1 MNDIERLKEN
11 LNEQQLEAVTETEG
25 FVRVI
30 AGAGSGKTK
39 ALTQR
44 YAYIVEAL
52 GINSSNILCV
62 TFTNKAAQEMRKRVK
77 RLVGENSDLSYITTY
92 HGFCVRVLRED
103 INKIKYPKNFIIMDV
118 EDQKTVLRSIY
129 NELGITSKIFTF
141 KQSLAYINREKNSLG
156 YLAYVL
162 ESKKSDSE
170 NIAEKIF
177 IKYLEK
183 QQRNFAL
190 DFADL
195 INYTIYIFSNNPAIL
210 SKWQKRLHYI
220 QVDETQDSSEKQFYL
235 IEMLSQF
242 HKNLFVVGD
251 PDQTI
256 YEWRGAKPEILVDF
270 DKQFVDSKTIIMNQ
284 NYRSTPNILSLGNHI
299 IKKNKIRVD
308 KDMFT
313 QNPEGVEVV
322 HFHGQNDYEE
332 GLWVANEIKRLV
344 AEETCKHSD
353 FAILYRAHHISRS
366 IEQSLIREN
375 IPYSV
380 FGGIRFFERKEIK
393 NVLAYL
399 RLIEIEDDFSFLRVV
414 NTPSRG
420 LGKKFIEIV
429 AKIAEKENISL
440 YSALKENISQK
451 ELSRKGAI
459 EFIELIEKYKK
470 VKAGLIIS
478 DLVKE
483 IMDESGL
490 SAYYRTD
497 GDTDRLDNIKELQNS
512 IILLETQD
520 EEPINLTEYLQE
532 IALYTDMDIEDD
544 RNDRVKLMT
553 IHTSKG
559 LEFPYVFLCGFTE
572 GVLPSAMSIK
582 ERRAKA
588 LEEER
593 RLTYVAIT
601 RAEKAFYMTESEGFN
616 FSTGLNKYPSRFLFE
631 ISDNYFVRKGKLC
644 QEIINEAKEQLK
656 LDATRKLIQKKFDV
670 GDMVIH
676 LIWKQGKVI
685 EVNEEKGE
693 YQIEFTETG
702 KTKPITFEFRG
713 LTKIKKPVELSA
725 EEEIEKS
732 KSDEDWNSFVENEIK
747 NKGNQKSETIE
758 HQENRVNKQ
767 EEKNKVVD
775 KEKKIDKKIQAKIKR
790 FAKKEYLDDKEMR
803 DYVYKNQVV
812 AFLYMI
818 TVTDNELEEFSVNQY
833 KNDYCMQQHIYDK
846 NVVAKKYM
854 ASVKDS
860 EIEILAKKDYP
871 FDYEM
876 QQYVYDKQLDA
887 KQKMS
892 KFEDNHIR
900 KKAISEYP
908 NDYEMQVYSY
918 QKLISEREENNDTSK
933 DLIDFEQKKNEAR
946 KRIADLKEEKAK
958 HEKTELKEQKK
969 VDKFKS
975 DENWNSFIDN
985 EIKIKESKKN
995 QKSEPIKTSIEEK
1008 KELIRKRIANFKKK
1022 KTELENIAEENS
1034 NAEVITESDLN
1045 QDCVRIEKDREAINN
1060 THREYVKSMFYNGP
1074 ENIEKL
1080 EELITKGYDVSD
1092 SIYPIIRF
1100 IERGRTLEFIQFL
1113 IEKGMKITINDI
1125 KALKENGFF
1134 KSVDFLN
1141 AVFSAEQI
1149 DNATLNQILKPNEKK
1164 AAENLE
1170 PKSEKKEILS
1180 PTTYKSNGENSAKPK
1195 DKDKNNLWSKLKGLW
1210 S

>member
-1 MNDIERLKEN
+1 MNSVEKLKEN

-118 EDQKTVLRSIY
+118 EDQKTVLRQVY
-129 NELGITSKIFTF
+129 NELGLTSKVFTF
-141 KQSLAYINREKNSLG
+141 KQVLRYISKQKTSKE
-156 YLAYVL
+156 YLQYIL
-162 ESKKSDSE
+162 ESKKKETD
-170 NIAEKIF
+170 NKIEKVF
-177 IKYLEK
+177 IRYLEK

-190 DFADL
+190 DFDDL
-195 INYTIYIFSNNPAIL
+195 LNFALYIFLNNPDVL
-210 SKWQKRLHYI
+210 EKWQKRLHYI
-220 QVDETQDSSEKQFYL
+220 QVDETQDSSQKQFML

-270 DKQFVDSKTIIMNQ
+270 DKQFIDSKTIIMNQ

-299 IKKNKIRVD
+299 IKNNKIRVD

-322 HFHGQNDYEE
+322 HFHGENDYEE

-344 AEETCKHSD
+344 NDENCKYSD
-353 FAILYRAHHISRS
+353 FAILYRANHISRS

-393 NVLAYL
+393 DVLAYL
-399 RLIEIEDDFSFLRVV
+399 RLIEFEDDFSFLRVV

-420 LGKKFIEIV
+420 LGKKFIENV
-429 AKIAEKENISL
+429 AKTAEKESISL
-440 YSALKENISQK
+440 YSALQQNINQK
-451 ELSRKGAI
+451 DLSRKGAI
-459 EFIELIEKYKK
+459 DFIELIEKYKK
-470 VKAGLIIS
+470 SKADLIIS

-588 LEEER
+588 IEEER

-631 ISDNYFVRKGKLC
+631 ISDNYFVRKGELS

-656 LDATRKLIQKKFDV
+656 LDASRQLIQKKFDV
-670 GDMVIH
+670 GDLVNH

-693 YQIEFTETG
+693 YQIEFVETG
-702 KTKPITFEFRG
+702 KTKPINFEFRG
-713 LTKIKKPVELSA
+713 LKKIEKQTELT
-725 EEEIEKS
+725 EEEKTEKS
-732 KSDEDWNSFVENEIK
+732 KADEDWNSLVQSEIQIK
-747 NKGNQKSETIE
+747 QSEKPEIPEPEET
-758 HQENRVNKQ
+758 NV
-767 EEKNKVVD
+767 EEKK
-775 KEKKIDKKIQAKIKR
+775 
-790 FAKKEYLDDKEMR
+790 
-803 DYVYKNQVV
+803 
-812 AFLYMI
+812 
-818 TVTDNELEEFSVNQY
+818 T
-833 KNDYCMQQHIYDK
+833 
-846 NVVAKKYM
+846 
-854 ASVKDS
+854 
-860 EIEILAKKDYP
+860 
-871 FDYEM
+871 
-876 QQYVYDKQLDA
+876 
-887 KQKMS
+887 
-892 KFEDNHIR
+892 
-900 KKAISEYP
+900 
-908 NDYEMQVYSY
+908 
-918 QKLISEREENNDTSK
+918 LI
-933 DLIDFEQKKNEAR
+933 R
-946 KRIADLKEEKAK
+946 KRIADLK
-958 HEKTELKEQKK
+958 
-969 VDKFKS
+969 
-975 DENWNSFIDN
+975 DE
-985 EIKIKESKKN
+985 KIKS
-995 QKSEPIKTSIEEK
+995 
-1008 KELIRKRIANFKKK
+1008 ELI
-1022 KTELENIAEENS
+1022 
-1034 NAEVITESDLN
+1034 V
-1045 QDCVRIEKDREAINN
+1045 
-1060 THREYVKSMFYNGP
+1060 
-1074 ENIEKL
+1074 
-1080 EELITKGYDVSD
+1080 
-1092 SIYPIIRF
+1092 
-1100 IERGRTLEFIQFL
+1100 
-1113 IEKGMKITINDI
+1113 
-1125 KALKENGFF
+1125 
-1134 KSVDFLN
+1134 
-1141 AVFSAEQI
+1141 
-1149 DNATLNQILKPNEKK
+1149 
-1164 AAENLE
+1164 E
-1170 PKSEKKEILS
+1170 PKKSEKETTKEQETEEKILS
-1180 PTTYKSNGENSAKPK
+1180 PTTYKSNDGNSAKPK
-1195 DKDKNNLWSKLKGLW
+1195 EKDENNLWSKLKGLW

>member
-1 MNDIERLKEN
+1 MNGVERLKEN

-118 EDQKTVLRSIY
+118 EDQKTVLRQVY
-129 NELGITSKIFTF
+129 NELGLTSKVFTF
-141 KQSLAYINREKNSLG
+141 KQVLRYISIQKTSQE
-156 YLAYVL
+156 YLQYIL
-162 ESKKSDSE
+162 ESKKKETDNE
-170 NIAEKIF
+170 IEKIF
-177 IKYLEK
+177 IRYLEK

-190 DFADL
+190 DFDDL
-195 INYTIYIFSNNPAIL
+195 LNFALYIFVNNPDVL
-210 SKWQKRLHYI
+210 EKWQKRLHYI
-220 QVDETQDSSEKQFYL
+220 QVDETQDSSQKQFML

-299 IKKNKIRVD
+299 IKNNKVRVD

-322 HFHGQNDYEE
+322 HFHGENDYEE

-344 AEETCKHSD
+344 KDENCKYSD
-353 FAILYRAHHISRS
+353 FAILYRANHISRS

-393 NVLAYL
+393 DVLAYL
-399 RLIEIEDDFSFLRVV
+399 RLIEFEDDFSFLRVV

-420 LGKKFIEIV
+420 LGKKFIENV
-429 AKIAEKENISL
+429 AKIAEKESISL
-440 YSALKENISQK
+440 YSALQQNITDK
-451 ELSRKGAI
+451 DLSRKGAI
-459 EFIELIEKYKK
+459 EFVELIEKYKK
-470 VKAGLIIS
+470 SKVDLIIS

-588 LEEER
+588 IEEER

-631 ISDNYFVRKGKLC
+631 ISDNYFVRKGELS

-656 LDATRKLIQKKFDV
+656 LDASRQLIQKKFDV
-670 GDMVIH
+670 GDLVNH

-693 YQIEFTETG
+693 YQIEFIETG
-702 KTKPITFEFRG
+702 KTKPINFEFRG
-713 LTKIKKPVELSA
+713 LTKIEKPIDLT
-725 EEEIEKS
+725 EEEKDEKS
-732 KSDEDWNSFVENEIK
+732 KSEDDWNSFVENEIQIK
-747 NKGNQKSETIE
+747 ESLKIEITENQETST
-758 HQENRVNKQ
+758 
-767 EEKNKVVD
+767 EEK
-775 KEKKIDKKIQAKIKR
+775 KE
-790 FAKKEYLDDKEMR
+790 L
-803 DYVYKNQVV
+803 
-812 AFLYMI
+812 
-818 TVTDNELEEFSVNQY
+818 
-833 KNDYCMQQHIYDK
+833 
-846 NVVAKKYM
+846 
-854 ASVKDS
+854 
-860 EIEILAKKDYP
+860 
-871 FDYEM
+871 
-876 QQYVYDKQLDA
+876 
-887 KQKMS
+887 
-892 KFEDNHIR
+892 IR
-900 KKAISEYP
+900 
-908 NDYEMQVYSY
+908 
-918 QKLISEREENNDTSK
+918 R
-933 DLIDFEQKKNEAR
+933 
-946 KRIADLKEEKAK
+946 RIADLKEEKA
-958 HEKTELKEQKK
+958 ELKKAKPELNI
-969 VDKFKS
+969 DS
-975 DENWNSFIDN
+975 EISEN
-985 EIKIKESKKN
+985 ETEEIKES
-995 QKSEPIKTSIEEK
+995 EEK
-1008 KELIRKRIANFKKK
+1008 
-1022 KTELENIAEENS
+1022 
-1034 NAEVITESDLN
+1034 
-1045 QDCVRIEKDREAINN
+1045 
-1060 THREYVKSMFYNGP
+1060 
-1074 ENIEKL
+1074 
-1080 EELITKGYDVSD
+1080 
-1092 SIYPIIRF
+1092 
-1100 IERGRTLEFIQFL
+1100 
-1113 IEKGMKITINDI
+1113 
-1125 KALKENGFF
+1125 
-1134 KSVDFLN
+1134 
-1141 AVFSAEQI
+1141 
-1149 DNATLNQILKPNEKK
+1149 
-1164 AAENLE
+1164 
-1170 PKSEKKEILS
+1170 ILS
-1180 PTTYKSNGENSAKPK
+1180 PTMHKSNGGENDKSK
-1195 DKDKNNLWSKLKGLW
+1195 DNSTNKGQSWWKKLWS
-1210 S
+1210 

>member
-92 HGFCVRVLRED
+92 HGFCVRVLREE

-118 EDQKTVLRSIY
+118 EDQKTVLRQVY
-129 NELGITSKIFTF
+129 NELGLTSKVFTF
-141 KQSLAYINREKNSLG
+141 KQVLRYISKQKTSQE
-156 YLAYVL
+156 YLQYIL
-162 ESKKSDSE
+162 ESKKKETDNE
-170 NIAEKIF
+170 IEKVF
-177 IKYLEK
+177 IRYLEK

-190 DFADL
+190 DFDDL
-195 INYTIYIFSNNPAIL
+195 LNFALYIFVNIPDVL
-210 SKWQKRLHYI
+210 EKWQKRLHYI
-220 QVDETQDSSEKQFYL
+220 QVDETQDSSQKQFML

-322 HFHGQNDYEE
+322 HFHGKNDYEE

-344 AEETCKHSD
+344 ADENCNHSD
-353 FAILYRAHHISRS
+353 FAILYRANHISRS

-393 NVLAYL
+393 DVLAYL
-399 RLIEIEDDFSFLRVV
+399 RLIEFGDDFSFLRVV

-420 LGKKFIEIV
+420 LGKKFIENV
-429 AKIAEKENISL
+429 AKIAEEENISL
-440 YSALKENISQK
+440 YSALKENIGQK
-451 ELSRKGAI
+451 DLSRKGAI

-470 VKAGLIIS
+470 TKADLIIS

-483 IMDESGL
+483 IMDKSGL

-631 ISDNYFVRKGKLC
+631 ISDNYFVRKGELS
-644 QEIINEAKEQLK
+644 QEIIDEAKEQLTLGLTRQSIKKK
-656 LDATRKLIQKKFDV
+656 LNV
-670 GDMVIH
+670 GDIVNH
-676 LIWKQGKVI
+676 TIWNKGKII
-685 EVNEEKGE
+685 EANEEKGE
-693 YQIEFTETG
+693 YQIEFFKTG
-702 KTKPITFEFRG
+702 KTKPINFEFRG
-713 LTKIKKPVELSA
+713 IVKVEKIKNSTIKQKQNSKKEEKEINIVKNTIEEIKA
-725 EEEIEKS
+725 EEKEPEIEK
-732 KSDEDWNSFVENEIK
+732 KIK
-747 NKGNQKSETIE
+747 
-758 HQENRVNKQ
+758 
-767 EEKNKVVD
+767 
-775 KEKKIDKKIQAKIKR
+775 AKIKR
-790 FAKKEYLDDKEMR
+790 FAKKEYPEDKEMR
-803 DYVYKNQVV
+803 DHIYKNQVK
-812 AFLYMI
+812 AFLYME
-818 TVTDNELEEFSVNQY
+818 TVSDMELKEYAIGEY
-833 KNDYCMQQHIYDK
+833 KNDYDMQQHIYDK
-846 NVVAKKYM
+846 NVIAKEYMNSVVDTEIKEIAIQDFPKDYDMQQHIYEKQLSAKKEM
-854 ASVKDS
+854 S
-860 EIEILAKKDYP
+860 EIPNSSTKENAISDYPKDY
-871 FDYEM
+871 D
-876 QQYVYDKQLDA
+876 
-887 KQKMS
+887 
-892 KFEDNHIR
+892 
-900 KKAISEYP
+900 
-908 NDYEMQVYSY
+908 MQVYVY
-918 QKLISEREENNDTSK
+918 AK
-933 DLIDFEQKKNEAR
+933 
-946 KRIADLKEEKAK
+946 LKEEE
-958 HEKTELKEQKK
+958 EKTTDNIETEIVKVETDVEQQKEIIRSRITALK
-969 VDKFKS
+969 D
-975 DENWNSFIDN
+975 
-985 EIKIKESKKN
+985 
-995 QKSEPIKTSIEEK
+995 EK
-1008 KELIRKRIANFKKK
+1008 KELEQNTIKNKTVSETNKK
-1022 KTELENIAEENS
+1022 
-1034 NAEVITESDLN
+1034 
-1045 QDCVRIEKDREAINN
+1045 
-1060 THREYVKSMFYNGP
+1060 
-1074 ENIEKL
+1074 
-1080 EELITKGYDVSD
+1080 
-1092 SIYPIIRF
+1092 
-1100 IERGRTLEFIQFL
+1100 
-1113 IEKGMKITINDI
+1113 
-1125 KALKENGFF
+1125 
-1134 KSVDFLN
+1134 
-1141 AVFSAEQI
+1141 I
-1149 DNATLNQILKPNEKK
+1149 DAEKK
-1164 AAENLE
+1164 AVEE
-1170 PKSEKKEILS
+1170 EILS
-1180 PTTYKSNGENSAKPK
+1180 PTMDIVNTGI
-1195 DKDKNNLWSKLKGLW
+1195 WSKIKDLFK
-1210 S
+1210 

>member
-1 MNDIERLKEN
+1 MNGIERLKEN

-39 ALTQR
+39 ALTHR

-92 HGFCVRVLRED
+92 HGFCVRILRED

-118 EDQKTVLRSIY
+118 EDQKTVLRQVY
-129 NELGITSKIFTF
+129 NELGLTSKVFTF
-141 KQSLAYINREKNSLG
+141 KQVLRYISKQKTSQE
-156 YLAYVL
+156 YLQYIL
-162 ESKKSDSE
+162 ESKKKETDNE
-170 NIAEKIF
+170 IEKVF
-177 IKYLEK
+177 IRYLEK

-190 DFADL
+190 DFDDL
-195 INYTIYIFSNNPAIL
+195 VNFALYIFVNNPDVL
-210 SKWQKRLHYI
+210 EKWQKRLHYI
-220 QVDETQDSSEKQFYL
+220 QVDETQDSSQKQFML
-235 IEMLSQF
+235 IDMLSQF

-344 AEETCKHSD
+344 ADENCNHSD
-353 FAILYRAHHISRS
+353 FAILYRANHISRS
-366 IEQSLIREN
+366 VEQSLIREN

-393 NVLAYL
+393 DVLSYL
-399 RLIEIEDDFSFLRVV
+399 RLIEFEDDFSFLRVV

-420 LGKKFIEIV
+420 LGKKFIENV

-440 YSALKENISQK
+440 YSALKENLSQK
-451 ELSRKGAI
+451 DLSRKGAI

-470 VKAGLIIS
+470 VKANLIIS

-520 EEPINLTEYLQE
+520 EEQINLTEYLQE

-631 ISDNYFVRKGKLC
+631 ISDNYFVCKGELS

-656 LDATRKLIQKKFDV
+656 LDTTRKLIQKKFDV
-670 GDMVIH
+670 GDMVNH

-693 YQIEFTETG
+693 YKIEFTETG

-713 LTKIKKPVELSA
+713 LTKITRPVELSA

-732 KSDEDWNSFVENEIK
+732 KSDEDWNSFVENEIE
-747 NKGNQKSETIE
+747 NKEGQKSETIDP
-758 HQENRVNKQ
+758 QINRLNKQ
-767 EEKNKVVD
+767 EENNKVGN
-775 KEKKIDKKIQAKIKR
+775 KEKKIDKEIQAKIKR
-790 FAKKEYLDDKEMR
+790 FAKKEYPDDKEMR
-803 DYVYKNQVV
+803 DYVYKNQVL

-818 TVTDNELEEFSVNQY
+818 TVNDNELEEFAVNQY

-846 NVVAKKYM
+846 NVVAQKYM
-854 ASVKDS
+854 ASVKDY
-860 EIEILAKKDYP
+860 EIKNLAVKNYP
-871 FDYEM
+871 LDYEM

-887 KQKMS
+887 KEKMS
-892 KFEDNHIR
+892 KLEDNNF
-900 KKAISEYP
+900 KGKAIEEYP
-908 NDYEMQVYSY
+908 DDYEMQIYSY
-918 QKLISEREENNDTSK
+918 EKLISEK
-933 DLIDFEQKKNEAR
+933 DEHTVVNKEAIDYEQKKNVAR
-946 KRIADLKEEKAK
+946 KRIADLKVEKAEL
-958 HEKTELKEQKK
+958 EKIELK
-969 VDKFKS
+969 
-975 DENWNSFIDN
+975 
-985 EIKIKESKKN
+985 
-995 QKSEPIKTSIEEK
+995 KSES
-1008 KELIRKRIANFKKK
+1008 EL
-1022 KTELENIAEENS
+1022 
-1034 NAEVITESDLN
+1034 ITESEI
-1045 QDCVRIEKDREAINN
+1045 IENE
-1060 THREYVKSMFYNGP
+1060 T
-1074 ENIEKL
+1074 
-1080 EELITKGYDVSD
+1080 
-1092 SIYPIIRF
+1092 
-1100 IERGRTLEFIQFL
+1100 
-1113 IEKGMKITINDI
+1113 
-1125 KALKENGFF
+1125 
-1134 KSVDFLN
+1134 
-1141 AVFSAEQI
+1141 AEI
-1149 DNATLNQILKPNEKK
+1149 NQIVE
-1164 AAENLE
+1164 
-1170 PKSEKKEILS
+1170 EILS
-1180 PTTYKSNGENSAKPK
+1180 PTTYKSNGVNSAKPK

>member
-1 MNDIERLKEN
+1 MNGIERLKEN

-118 EDQKTVLRSIY
+118 EDQKTVLRQVY
-129 NELGITSKIFTF
+129 NELVFTSKVFTF
-141 KQSLAYINREKNSLG
+141 KQVLRYISVQKKDQG
-156 YLAYVL
+156 YLEYIL
-162 ESKKSDSE
+162 ESKKQETDNE
-170 NIAEKIF
+170 IEKVF
-177 IKYLEK
+177 FRYLEK

-190 DFADL
+190 DFDDL
-195 INYTIYIFSNNPAIL
+195 INFTLYIYRKHGDVL
-210 SKWQKRLHYI
+210 EKWQKRLHYI
-220 QVDETQDSSEKQFYL
+220 QVDEMQDSSEKQFAL
-235 IEMLSQF
+235 VSQLSNH
-242 HKNLFVVGD
+242 HKNFFVVGD

-256 YEWRGAKPEILVDF
+256 YEWRGARPEFLVDF
-270 DKQFVDSKTIIMNQ
+270 DKLFNDSKTIIMNQ

-299 IKKNKIRVD
+299 IKNNKIRVD

-322 HFHGQNDYEE
+322 HFHGKNDFDE

-344 AEETCKHSD
+344 ADENCKHSD
-353 FAILYRAHHISRS
+353 FAILYRANHISRS

-393 NVLAYL
+393 DVLAYL
-399 RLIEIEDDFSFLRVV
+399 RLIEFEDDFSFLRVV

-420 LGKKFIEIV
+420 LGKKFIENV
-429 AKIAEKENISL
+429 AKIAEKESISL
-440 YSALKENISQK
+440 YSALQQNITQK
-451 ELSRKGAI
+451 DLSRKGAI

-470 VKAGLIIS
+470 SKVDLIIS

-631 ISDNYFVRKGKLC
+631 ISDNYFVRKGELS

-656 LDATRKLIQKKFDV
+656 LDASRQLIQKKFDV
-670 GDMVIH
+670 GDLVNH

-693 YQIEFTETG
+693 YQIEFVETG
-702 KTKPITFEFRG
+702 KTKPINFEFRG
-713 LTKIKKPVELSA
+713 LTKIEKPTDLEK
-725 EEEIEKS
+725 EEKIEKS
-732 KSDEDWNSFVENEIK
+732 KSDDDWNSFVENEIQINESDKLEIVENKDNREKEPEENKEINLDK
-747 NKGNQKSETIE
+747 N
-758 HQENRVNKQ
+758 
-767 EEKNKVVD
+767 
-775 KEKKIDKKIQAKIKR
+775 IQAKIKQ
-790 FAKKEYLDDKEMR
+790 FAKKEYPDDKEMR
-803 DYVYKNQVV
+803 DYVYKNQIE
-812 AFLYMI
+812 AFLYMSA
-818 TVTDNELEEFSVNQY
+818 VTDNELEEFAINQY

-871 FDYEM
+871 LDYEM
-876 QQYVYDKQLDA
+876 QEYVYDKQLDA

-900 KKAISEYP
+900 KKAIAEYP
-908 NDYEMQVYSY
+908 NDYAMQVYSY
-918 QKLISEREENNDTSK
+918 EKLISERKENNDTSK
-933 DLIDFEQKKNEAR
+933 ELIDFEQKKKEAR
-946 KRIADLKEEKAK
+946 KRIADLKEEKAEL
-958 HEKTELKEQKK
+958 EKIKVDNSKSELLSEPKKSEKEIAKEQK
-969 VDKFKS
+969 
-975 DENWNSFIDN
+975 
-985 EIKIKESKKN
+985 
-995 QKSEPIKTSIEEK
+995 TEEK
-1008 KELIRKRIANFKKK
+1008 
-1022 KTELENIAEENS
+1022 
-1034 NAEVITESDLN
+1034 
-1045 QDCVRIEKDREAINN
+1045 
-1060 THREYVKSMFYNGP
+1060 
-1074 ENIEKL
+1074 
-1080 EELITKGYDVSD
+1080 
-1092 SIYPIIRF
+1092 
-1100 IERGRTLEFIQFL
+1100 
-1113 IEKGMKITINDI
+1113 
-1125 KALKENGFF
+1125 
-1134 KSVDFLN
+1134 
-1141 AVFSAEQI
+1141 
-1149 DNATLNQILKPNEKK
+1149 
-1164 AAENLE
+1164 
-1170 PKSEKKEILS
+1170 ILS
-1180 PTTYKSNGENSAKPK
+1180 PTYKSNGGNSAITK
-1195 DKDKNNLWSKLKGLW
+1195 DKGKNNLWSKLKGLW

>member
-1 MNDIERLKEN
+1 MNGVERLKEN

-118 EDQKTVLRSIY
+118 EDQKTVLRQVY
-129 NELGITSKIFTF
+129 NELGLTSKVFTF
-141 KQSLAYINREKNSLG
+141 KQVLRYISKQKTSQE
-156 YLAYVL
+156 YLQYIL
-162 ESKKSDSE
+162 ESKKKETDNE
-170 NIAEKIF
+170 IEKIF
-177 IKYLEK
+177 IRYLEK

-190 DFADL
+190 DFDDL
-195 INYTIYIFSNNPAIL
+195 LNFALYIFVNNPDVL
-210 SKWQKRLHYI
+210 EKWQKRLHYI
-220 QVDETQDSSEKQFYL
+220 QVDETQDSSQKQFML

-299 IKKNKIRVD
+299 IKNNKVRVD

-322 HFHGQNDYEE
+322 HFHGENDYEE

-344 AEETCKHSD
+344 KDENCKYSD
-353 FAILYRAHHISRS
+353 FAILYRANHISRS

-393 NVLAYL
+393 DVLAYL
-399 RLIEIEDDFSFLRVV
+399 RLIEFEDDFSFLRVV

-420 LGKKFIEIV
+420 LGKKFIENV
-429 AKIAEKENISL
+429 AKIAEKESISL
-440 YSALKENISQK
+440 YSALQQNITDK
-451 ELSRKGAI
+451 DLSRKGAI
-459 EFIELIEKYKK
+459 EFVELIEKYKK
-470 VKAGLIIS
+470 SKVDLIIS

-588 LEEER
+588 IEEER

-631 ISDNYFVRKGKLC
+631 INDNYFVRKGELS

-656 LDATRKLIQKKFDV
+656 LDASRQLIQKKFDV
-670 GDMVIH
+670 GDLVNH

-693 YQIEFTETG
+693 YQIEFIETG
-702 KTKPITFEFRG
+702 KTKPINFEFRG
-713 LTKIKKPVELSA
+713 LTKIEKPIDLT
-725 EEEIEKS
+725 EEEKDEKS
-732 KSDEDWNSFVENEIK
+732 KSEDDWNSFVENEIQIK
-747 NKGNQKSETIE
+747 ESLKIEITENQETST
-758 HQENRVNKQ
+758 
-767 EEKNKVVD
+767 EEK
-775 KEKKIDKKIQAKIKR
+775 KE
-790 FAKKEYLDDKEMR
+790 L
-803 DYVYKNQVV
+803 
-812 AFLYMI
+812 
-818 TVTDNELEEFSVNQY
+818 
-833 KNDYCMQQHIYDK
+833 
-846 NVVAKKYM
+846 
-854 ASVKDS
+854 
-860 EIEILAKKDYP
+860 
-871 FDYEM
+871 
-876 QQYVYDKQLDA
+876 
-887 KQKMS
+887 
-892 KFEDNHIR
+892 IR
-900 KKAISEYP
+900 
-908 NDYEMQVYSY
+908 
-918 QKLISEREENNDTSK
+918 R
-933 DLIDFEQKKNEAR
+933 
-946 KRIADLKEEKAK
+946 RIADLKEEKA
-958 HEKTELKEQKK
+958 ELKKAKPELNI
-969 VDKFKS
+969 DS
-975 DENWNSFIDN
+975 EISEN
-985 EIKIKESKKN
+985 ETEEIKES
-995 QKSEPIKTSIEEK
+995 EEK
-1008 KELIRKRIANFKKK
+1008 
-1022 KTELENIAEENS
+1022 
-1034 NAEVITESDLN
+1034 
-1045 QDCVRIEKDREAINN
+1045 
-1060 THREYVKSMFYNGP
+1060 
-1074 ENIEKL
+1074 
-1080 EELITKGYDVSD
+1080 
-1092 SIYPIIRF
+1092 
-1100 IERGRTLEFIQFL
+1100 
-1113 IEKGMKITINDI
+1113 
-1125 KALKENGFF
+1125 
-1134 KSVDFLN
+1134 
-1141 AVFSAEQI
+1141 
-1149 DNATLNQILKPNEKK
+1149 
-1164 AAENLE
+1164 
-1170 PKSEKKEILS
+1170 ILS
-1180 PTTYKSNGENSAKPK
+1180 PTMHKSNGGESDKSKDNSTNKGQSWWK
-1195 DKDKNNLWSKLKGLW
+1195 KLWS
-1210 S
+1210 

>member
-1 MNDIERLKEN
+1 MNDIERLKKK

-39 ALTQR
+39 ALTSR

-52 GINSSNILCV
+52 GVNSSNILCV

-92 HGFCVRVLRED
+92 HGFCVRVLREE

-118 EDQKTVLRSIY
+118 EDQKTVLRQVY
-129 NELGITSKIFTF
+129 NELGLTSKVFTF
-141 KQSLAYINREKNSLG
+141 KQVLRYISKQKTSQE
-156 YLAYVL
+156 YLQYIL
-162 ESKKSDSE
+162 ESKKKETDDE
-170 NIAEKIF
+170 MEKVF
-177 IKYLEK
+177 IRYLEK

-190 DFADL
+190 DFDDL
-195 INYTIYIFSNNPAIL
+195 LNFALYIFVNNPDVL
-210 SKWQKRLHYI
+210 EKWQKRLHYI
-220 QVDETQDSSEKQFYL
+220 QVDETQDSSQKQFML

-344 AEETCKHSD
+344 AAENCNHSD
-353 FAILYRAHHISRS
+353 FAILYRANHISRS

-393 NVLAYL
+393 DILSYL
-399 RLIEIEDDFSFLRVV
+399 RLIEFEDDFSFLRVV

-420 LGKKFIEIV
+420 LGKKFIQNV

-440 YSALKENISQK
+440 YSALKENILQK
-451 ELSRKGAI
+451 DLSRKGAI

-470 VKAGLIIS
+470 AKADLIIS

-572 GVLPSAMSIK
+572 GILPSAMSIK

-631 ISDNYFVRKGKLC
+631 ISDNYFVRKGELS

-656 LDATRKLIQKKFDV
+656 LNTTRKLIQKKFDV
-670 GDMVIH
+670 GDMVNH
-676 LIWKQGKVI
+676 LIWKQGKVLK
-685 EVNEEKGE
+685 VNEEKGE

-713 LTKIKKPVELSA
+713 LTKIEKTAELTA
-725 EEEIEKS
+725 EEKIENS
-732 KSDEDWNSFVENEIK
+732 ISDENWNSFVEDEIE
-747 NKGNQKSETIE
+747 NKANQKSETLNP
-758 HQENRVNKQ
+758 QENNITKQ
-767 EEKNKVVD
+767 EGKNKPID
-775 KEKKIDKKIQAKIKR
+775 KEQEIEKKIKAKIKR
-790 FAKKEYLDDKEMR
+790 FAKKEYPEDKEMR
-803 DYVYKNQVV
+803 DHIYKNQVK
-812 AFLYMI
+812 AFLYME
-818 TVTDNELEEFSVNQY
+818 TVTDEELNECAISEY
-833 KNDYCMQQHIYDK
+833 KNDYDMQQYIYDKNVIAKKYMNSVLDIEIKEIAKHDFPKDYEMQQHIYDK
-846 NVVAKKYM
+846 QVSAKK
-854 ASVKDS
+854 
-860 EIEILAKKDYP
+860 E
-871 FDYEM
+871 
-876 QQYVYDKQLDA
+876 
-887 KQKMS
+887 MS
-892 KFEDNHIR
+892 KISNNQAKEH
-900 KKAISEYP
+900 AINEFP
-908 NDYEMQVYSY
+908 NDYEMQIHIY
-918 QKLISEREENNDTSK
+918 
-933 DLIDFEQKKNEAR
+933 
-946 KRIADLKEEKAK
+946 KEME
-958 HEKTELKEQKK
+958 TELKVKTEAKIIEKQKPEIIIEQQ
-969 VDKFKS
+969 
-975 DENWNSFIDN
+975 
-985 EIKIKESKKN
+985 KETIRNRIAGLK
-995 QKSEPIKTSIEEK
+995 EEK
-1008 KELIRKRIANFKKK
+1008 KELVQNTIEKN
-1022 KTELENIAEENS
+1022 
-1034 NAEVITESDLN
+1034 ESDLI
-1045 QDCVRIEKDREAINN
+1045 IESEINESE
-1060 THREYVKSMFYNGP
+1060 TD
-1074 ENIEKL
+1074 ENKQTAEK
-1080 EELITKGYDVSD
+1080 
-1092 SIYPIIRF
+1092 
-1100 IERGRTLEFIQFL
+1100 
-1113 IEKGMKITINDI
+1113 
-1125 KALKENGFF
+1125 
-1134 KSVDFLN
+1134 
-1141 AVFSAEQI
+1141 
-1149 DNATLNQILKPNEKK
+1149 
-1164 AAENLE
+1164 
-1170 PKSEKKEILS
+1170 ILS
-1180 PTTYKSNGENSAKPK
+1180 PTKYKNNVGDIGNQKENAS
-1195 DKDKNNLWSKLKGLW
+1195 NNLWSKLKKLW

>member
-1 MNDIERLKEN
+1 MNSVEKLKEN

-118 EDQKTVLRSIY
+118 EDQKTVLRQVY
-129 NELGITSKIFTF
+129 NELGLTSKVFTF
-141 KQSLAYINREKNSLG
+141 KQVLRYISKQKTSQE
-156 YLAYVL
+156 YLQYIL
-162 ESKKSDSE
+162 ESKKKETDNE
-170 NIAEKIF
+170 IEKVLIR
-177 IKYLEK
+177 YLEK

-190 DFADL
+190 DFDDL
-195 INYTIYIFSNNPAIL
+195 LNFALYIFLNNPDVL
-210 SKWQKRLHYI
+210 EKWQKRLHYI
-220 QVDETQDSSEKQFYL
+220 QVDETQDSSQKQFML

-270 DKQFVDSKTIIMNQ
+270 DKQFIDSKTIIMNQ

-299 IKKNKIRVD
+299 IKNNKIRVD

-322 HFHGQNDYEE
+322 HFHGENDYEE

-344 AEETCKHSD
+344 NDENCKYSD
-353 FAILYRAHHISRS
+353 FAILYRANHISRS

-393 NVLAYL
+393 DVLAYL
-399 RLIEIEDDFSFLRVV
+399 RLIEFEDDFSFLRVV

-420 LGKKFIEIV
+420 LGKKFIENV
-429 AKIAEKENISL
+429 AKTAEKESISL
-440 YSALKENISQK
+440 YSALQQNINQK
-451 ELSRKGAI
+451 DLSRKGAI
-459 EFIELIEKYKK
+459 DFIELIEKYKK
-470 VKAGLIIS
+470 SKADLIIS

-588 LEEER
+588 IEEER

-631 ISDNYFVRKGKLC
+631 ISDNYFVRKGELS

-656 LDATRKLIQKKFDV
+656 LDASRQLIQKKFDV
-670 GDMVIH
+670 GDLVNH

-693 YQIEFTETG
+693 YQIEFVETG
-702 KTKPITFEFRG
+702 KTKPINFEFRG
-713 LTKIKKPVELSA
+713 LKKIEKQTELT
-725 EEEIEKS
+725 EEEKTEKS
-732 KSDEDWNSFVENEIK
+732 KADEDWNSLVQSEIQIK
-747 NKGNQKSETIE
+747 QSEKPEIPEPEET
-758 HQENRVNKQ
+758 NV
-767 EEKNKVVD
+767 EEKK
-775 KEKKIDKKIQAKIKR
+775 
-790 FAKKEYLDDKEMR
+790 
-803 DYVYKNQVV
+803 
-812 AFLYMI
+812 
-818 TVTDNELEEFSVNQY
+818 T
-833 KNDYCMQQHIYDK
+833 
-846 NVVAKKYM
+846 
-854 ASVKDS
+854 
-860 EIEILAKKDYP
+860 
-871 FDYEM
+871 
-876 QQYVYDKQLDA
+876 
-887 KQKMS
+887 
-892 KFEDNHIR
+892 
-900 KKAISEYP
+900 
-908 NDYEMQVYSY
+908 
-918 QKLISEREENNDTSK
+918 LI
-933 DLIDFEQKKNEAR
+933 R
-946 KRIADLKEEKAK
+946 KRIADLK
-958 HEKTELKEQKK
+958 
-969 VDKFKS
+969 
-975 DENWNSFIDN
+975 DE
-985 EIKIKESKKN
+985 KIKS
-995 QKSEPIKTSIEEK
+995 
-1008 KELIRKRIANFKKK
+1008 ELI
-1022 KTELENIAEENS
+1022 
-1034 NAEVITESDLN
+1034 V
-1045 QDCVRIEKDREAINN
+1045 
-1060 THREYVKSMFYNGP
+1060 
-1074 ENIEKL
+1074 
-1080 EELITKGYDVSD
+1080 
-1092 SIYPIIRF
+1092 
-1100 IERGRTLEFIQFL
+1100 
-1113 IEKGMKITINDI
+1113 
-1125 KALKENGFF
+1125 
-1134 KSVDFLN
+1134 
-1141 AVFSAEQI
+1141 
-1149 DNATLNQILKPNEKK
+1149 
-1164 AAENLE
+1164 E
-1170 PKSEKKEILS
+1170 PKKSEKETTKEQETEGKILS
-1180 PTTYKSNGENSAKPK
+1180 PTTYKSNGGNSAKPK
-1195 DKDKNNLWSKLKGLW
+1195 EKDKNNLWSKLKGLW

>member
-1 MNDIERLKEN
+1 
-11 LNEQQLEAVTETEG
+11 
-25 FVRVI
+25 
-30 AGAGSGKTK
+30 
-39 ALTQR
+39 
-44 YAYIVEAL
+44 
-52 GINSSNILCV
+52 
-62 TFTNKAAQEMRKRVK
+62 
-77 RLVGENSDLSYITTY
+77 
-92 HGFCVRVLRED
+92 
-103 INKIKYPKNFIIMDV
+103 
-118 EDQKTVLRSIY
+118 
-129 NELGITSKIFTF
+129 
-141 KQSLAYINREKNSLG
+141 
-156 YLAYVL
+156 
-162 ESKKSDSE
+162 
-170 NIAEKIF
+170 
-177 IKYLEK
+177 
-183 QQRNFAL
+183 
-190 DFADL
+190 
-195 INYTIYIFSNNPAIL
+195 
-210 SKWQKRLHYI
+210 
-220 QVDETQDSSEKQFYL
+220 
-235 IEMLSQF
+235 
-242 HKNLFVVGD
+242 
-251 PDQTI
+251 
-256 YEWRGAKPEILVDF
+256 LVDF
-270 DKQFVDSKTIIMNQ
+270 DKQFIDSKTIVMNQ

-322 HFHGQNDYEE
+322 HFHGENDYQE

-344 AEETCKHSD
+344 KDETCKYSD
-353 FAILYRAHHISRS
+353 FAILYRANHISRS

-393 NVLAYL
+393 DVLAYL
-399 RLIEIEDDFSFLRVV
+399 RLIEFEDDFSFLRVV
-414 NTPSRG
+414 NTPSIG
-420 LGKKFIEIV
+420 LGKKFIENV
-429 AKIAEKENISL
+429 AKIAEREDISL
-440 YSALKENISQK
+440 YTALHQNISQK

-470 VKAGLIIS
+470 SKADLIIS

-544 RNDRVKLMT
+544 RNVRVKLMT

-631 ISDNYFVRKGKLC
+631 ISDNYFVRKGELS

-656 LDATRKLIQKKFDV
+656 LNANRQLIQKKFDV
-670 GDMVIH
+670 GDLVNH
-676 LIWKQGKVI
+676 FIWKQGKVI

-693 YQIEFTETG
+693 YQIEFIETG
-702 KTKPITFEFRG
+702 KTKPINFGFKG
-713 LTKIKKPVELSA
+713 LTKIEKTTELT
-725 EEEIEKS
+725 EEEKIEKS
-732 KSDEDWNSFVENEIK
+732 KSDDDWNSFVKNEIHIKESNKSKRVK
-747 NKGNQKSETIE
+747 NKS
-758 HQENRVNKQ
+758 
-767 EEKNKVVD
+767 
-775 KEKKIDKKIQAKIKR
+775 EKKPEENKEIKLDKKIQAKIKR
-790 FAKKEYLDDKEMR
+790 FAKKEYPDDKEMR
-803 DYVYKNQVV
+803 DYVYKNQVE
-812 AFLYMI
+812 AFLYM
-818 TVTDNELEEFSVNQY
+818 TAVTDNELEEFAIKQY

-871 FDYEM
+871 LDFEM

-892 KFEDNHIR
+892 KFEDSHIR
-900 KKAISEYP
+900 KKAIAEYP

-918 QKLISEREENNDTSK
+918 EKLISERKEKKETSEE
-933 DLIDFEQKKNEAR
+933 LIDFEQKKKEAR
-946 KRIADLKEEKAK
+946 KRIADLKEEKA
-958 HEKTELKEQKK
+958 
-969 VDKFKS
+969 
-975 DENWNSFIDN
+975 
-985 EIKIKESKKN
+985 
-995 QKSEPIKTSIEEK
+995 
-1008 KELIRKRIANFKKK
+1008 
-1022 KTELENIAEENS
+1022 ELENIKHLKS
-1034 NAEVITESDLN
+1034 ESDLTKESES
-1045 QDCVRIEKDREAINN
+1045 IEENKEAINK

-1080 EELITKGYDVSD
+1080 EELIIKGYDVSD

-1100 IERGRTLEFIQFL
+1100 IERGRTIEFIQFL
-1113 IEKGMKITINDI
+1113 IGKGMRININDI

-1134 KSVDFLN
+1134 NSIDFLN
-1141 AVFSAEQI
+1141 TVLNAKQI
-1149 DNATLNQILKPNEKK
+1149 DNNTLNQILQNNEKTVI
-1164 AAENLE
+1164 E
-1170 PKSEKKEILS
+1170 KSEFKEDKEKILS
-1180 PTTYKSNGENSAKPK
+1180 PTTYKSNGGNSAKPK

>member
-1 MNDIERLKEN
+1 MNSVEKLKEN

-118 EDQKTVLRSIY
+118 EDQKTVLRQVY
-129 NELGITSKIFTF
+129 NELGLTSKVFTF
-141 KQSLAYINREKNSLG
+141 KQVLRYISKQKTSQE
-156 YLAYVL
+156 YLQYIL
-162 ESKKSDSE
+162 ESKKKETDNE
-170 NIAEKIF
+170 IEKVLIR
-177 IKYLEK
+177 YLEK

-190 DFADL
+190 DFDDL
-195 INYTIYIFSNNPAIL
+195 LNFALYIFVNNPDVL
-210 SKWQKRLHYI
+210 EKWQKRLHYI
-220 QVDETQDSSEKQFYL
+220 QVDETQDSSQKQFML

-270 DKQFVDSKTIIMNQ
+270 DKQFIDSKTIIMNQ

-299 IKKNKIRVD
+299 IKNNKIRVD

-322 HFHGQNDYEE
+322 HFHGENDYEE

-344 AEETCKHSD
+344 NDENCKYSD
-353 FAILYRAHHISRS
+353 FAILYRANHISRS

-393 NVLAYL
+393 DVLAYL
-399 RLIEIEDDFSFLRVV
+399 RLIEFEDDFSFLRVV

-420 LGKKFIEIV
+420 LGKKFIENV
-429 AKIAEKENISL
+429 AKTAEKESISL
-440 YSALKENISQK
+440 YSALQQNINQK
-451 ELSRKGAI
+451 DLNRRGAI
-459 EFIELIEKYKK
+459 DFIELIDKYKK
-470 VKAGLIIS
+470 SKADLIIS

-544 RNDRVKLMT
+544 RKDRVKLMT

-588 LEEER
+588 IEEER

-631 ISDNYFVRKGKLC
+631 ISDNYFVRKGELS

-656 LDATRKLIQKKFDV
+656 LDASRQLIQKKFDV
-670 GDMVIH
+670 GDLVNH

-693 YQIEFTETG
+693 YQIEFVETG
-702 KTKPITFEFRG
+702 KTKPINFEFRG
-713 LTKIKKPVELSA
+713 LKKIEKQTELT
-725 EEEIEKS
+725 EEEKTEKS
-732 KSDEDWNSFVENEIK
+732 KADEDWNSLVQSEIQIK
-747 NKGNQKSETIE
+747 QSEKPEIPEPEET
-758 HQENRVNKQ
+758 NV
-767 EEKNKVVD
+767 EEKK
-775 KEKKIDKKIQAKIKR
+775 
-790 FAKKEYLDDKEMR
+790 
-803 DYVYKNQVV
+803 
-812 AFLYMI
+812 
-818 TVTDNELEEFSVNQY
+818 T
-833 KNDYCMQQHIYDK
+833 
-846 NVVAKKYM
+846 
-854 ASVKDS
+854 
-860 EIEILAKKDYP
+860 
-871 FDYEM
+871 
-876 QQYVYDKQLDA
+876 
-887 KQKMS
+887 
-892 KFEDNHIR
+892 
-900 KKAISEYP
+900 
-908 NDYEMQVYSY
+908 
-918 QKLISEREENNDTSK
+918 LI
-933 DLIDFEQKKNEAR
+933 R
-946 KRIADLKEEKAK
+946 KRIADLK
-958 HEKTELKEQKK
+958 
-969 VDKFKS
+969 
-975 DENWNSFIDN
+975 DE
-985 EIKIKESKKN
+985 KIKS
-995 QKSEPIKTSIEEK
+995 
-1008 KELIRKRIANFKKK
+1008 ELI
-1022 KTELENIAEENS
+1022 
-1034 NAEVITESDLN
+1034 V
-1045 QDCVRIEKDREAINN
+1045 
-1060 THREYVKSMFYNGP
+1060 
-1074 ENIEKL
+1074 
-1080 EELITKGYDVSD
+1080 
-1092 SIYPIIRF
+1092 
-1100 IERGRTLEFIQFL
+1100 
-1113 IEKGMKITINDI
+1113 
-1125 KALKENGFF
+1125 
-1134 KSVDFLN
+1134 
-1141 AVFSAEQI
+1141 
-1149 DNATLNQILKPNEKK
+1149 
-1164 AAENLE
+1164 E
-1170 PKSEKKEILS
+1170 PKKSEKETTKEQETEEKILS
-1180 PTTYKSNGENSAKPK
+1180 PTTYKSNDGNSAKPK
-1195 DKDKNNLWSKLKGLW
+1195 EKDENNLWSKLKGLW